1 MEGLNKM
8 RKKTQNTELNEK
20 KALHISDVRR
30 SAYIYGKKK
39 LPKGKYKNV
48 YSYELPDGKIVNQ
61 SFLPKYKWSA
71 YHDSEKK
78 AAIAVD
84 KFLIAKGKEPINVL
98 VRK

>member
-1 MEGLNKM
+1 MSNET
-8 RKKTQNTELNEK
+8 KTSDKQQNSNDFI
-20 KALHISDVRR
+20 ANVGR
-30 SAYIYGKKK
+30 SAFKRGKKK

-48 YSYELPDGKIVNQ
+48 YSYELPTGEILHQ

-71 YHDSEKK
+71 YHNTEKK

-84 KFLIAKGKEPINVL
+84 MFLINKGKEPINVL

>member
-1 MEGLNKM
+1 MTK
-8 RKKTQNTELNEK
+8 QNETKPCTTPN
-20 KALHISDVRR
+20 VVR
-30 SAYIYGKKK
+30 SAFPKSGKKK

-48 YSYELPDGKIVNQ
+48 YSYELPNGEVVHQ

-71 YHDSEKK
+71 YHESEKK

-84 KFLIAKGKEPINVL
+84 KFLINKGKEPINVL

>member
-1 MEGLNKM
+1 MSKENKNSD
-8 RKKTQNTELNEK
+8 KHQNGNDFI
-20 KALHISDVRR
+20 ADVGR
-30 SAYIYGKKK
+30 SAFKRGKKK

-48 YSYELPDGKIVNQ
+48 YSYELPTGEIVHQ
-61 SFLPKYKWSA
+61 SYLPKYKWSA

-84 KFLIAKGKEPINVL
+84 MFLINKGKKPINVL

>member
-1 MEGLNKM
+1 MKDDS
-8 RKKTQNTELNEK
+8 KKNATEQCT
-20 KALHISDVRR
+20 IVRR
-30 SAYIYGKKK
+30 SAFPKSGKKK

-48 YSYELPDGKIVNQ
+48 YSYALPNGQIVHQ
-61 SFLPKYKWSA
+61 SYISKYKWSA

-84 KFLIAKGKEPINVL
+84 KFLINKGKEPINVL